1 MTTTSKHE
9 KAINELRQYWKVVG
23 NEARK
28 ELQKT
33 ELPKR
38 LRVYF
43 KQYLCDIAINQGII
57 RRALK

>member
-28 ELQKT
+28 ELQREDISKT
-33 ELPKR
+33 AR
-38 LRVYF
+38 IYW
-43 KQYLCDIAINQGII
+43 KQYLADIAINEGII